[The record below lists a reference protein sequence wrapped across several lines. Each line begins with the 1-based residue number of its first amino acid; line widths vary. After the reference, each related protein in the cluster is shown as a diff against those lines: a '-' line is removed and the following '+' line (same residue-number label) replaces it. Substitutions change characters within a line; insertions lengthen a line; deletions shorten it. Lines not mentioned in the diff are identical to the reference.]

1 MVSCVSPFSCCTV
14 LPLVFEPLPLGSIK
28 PLGWMKDQLHLM
40 ADGLPG
46 HLFDFYRLV
55 KDAPWMGGNQEYS
68 PLNEAFPYFFNGL
81 VPLAYALDDER
92 LKTQVLTAAD
102 YIIGHQHEDGWIG
115 PECERDLSKRNFW
128 GRYPLFLG
136 LIQLIEVDSG
146 RANTAII
153 PALHRFV
160 ELMHSML
167 SSSHKGYVWTP
178 GDQFDE
184 QWGRSRA
191 ADMIIALQWLYEK
204 HPGNYSIQ
212 IHDCMVHLY
221 EQAYDWSYWFSEDIF
236 ISDDLDLWPVELTNS
251 LFPYI
256 HGVNAGQGL
265 KYGGVMRR
273 LTHDDDLLIPTR
285 NGVNWTFTY
294 HGTPSGGIIGD
305 EREAG
310 LSPTRGVELCSVVET
325 MFSLTYLQQSLG
337 DRNFADRAELAAFN
351 ALPAMVRPHW
361 WAHQYV
367 AQTNQPISHP
377 LPGKTPFWNVGPH
390 GQVFGTEPNYPC
402 CTVDFPQGYPK
413 FLSASF
419 VRSGDNG
426 IAHALLIPGRVQTT
440 TKDGTDVDITAETN
454 YPFSQL
460 LTYRIF
466 AYGAFDF
473 SFRVP
478 GWTDFNTT
486 RLRVNNRPSTIAPDD
501 ATGMHTVSLYPGVST
516 VEVELGASIRV
527 EPRANDTIAIYHGAL
542 LYAVHVYHTATPKR
556 PGRYPGTRAPE
567 QASDWEMLPTSPW
580 NLAIDPSTL
589 SFFGFDNRDVDGG
602 LDGVIWNEDAP
613 PVMISALACEIEWGL
628 RDGYAPD
635 PPGRL
640 VEVQGEGGG
649 HEGQKP
655 IDGPD
660 GKKYRNG
667 RKCIGRAFMVGLRPY
682 GSAKLHMAELPTVD
696 LNEGSADLWD
706 PMGEGE

>member
-1 MVSCVSPFSCCTV
+1 MQ
-14 LPLVFEPLPLGSIK
+14 
-28 PLGWMKDQLHLM
+28 DQLQLM

-55 KDAPWMGGNQEYS
+55 KDAPWLGGSTEYS

-115 PECERDLSKRNFW
+115 TEDEKEISRRNFW

-136 LIQLIEVDSG
+136 LIQLIEVDPG
-146 RANTAII
+146 RANAAII
-153 PALHRFV
+153 PALHRFI

-167 SSSHKGYVWTP
+167 SSGHKGYVWAP

-191 ADMIIALQWLYEK
+191 ADMVVALQWLYEK
-204 HPGNYSIQ
+204 HPGNYKTQ
-212 IHDCMVHLY
+212 IHECMVHIY
-221 EQAYDWSYWFSEDIF
+221 EQAYDWSYWFSEEMF
-236 ISDDLDLWPVELTNS
+236 IKDDLDLWPVEITNS

-265 KYGGVMRR
+265 KYGGVMYR
-273 LTHDDDLLIPTR
+273 LTHDAELLR
-285 NGVNWTFTY
+285 SARDGVSWSFTY

-310 LSPTRGVELCSVVET
+310 LSPVRGVELCSVVET
-325 MFSLTYLQQSLG
+325 MFSLTYLQQALG
-337 DRNFADRAELAAFN
+337 DRDFADRAELAAFN
-351 ALPAMVRPHW
+351 ALPAMIRPHW

-377 LPGKTPFWNVGPH
+377 LERSPFWNVGPH

-402 CTVDFPQGYPK
+402 CTVDFSQGYPK

-426 IAHALLIPGRVQTT
+426 IAHALLVPGRVQTT
-440 TKDGTDVDITAETN
+440 TKDGVEVDITAQTN
-454 YPFSQL
+454 YPFSHSI
-460 LTYRIF
+460 TYRIF
-466 AYGAFDF
+466 AYGGFEF

-478 GWTDFNTT
+478 GWTEFNTT
-486 RLRVNNRPSTIAPDD
+486 RLLLNGRPSTINPNAE
-501 ATGMHTVSLYPGVST
+501 TGMHTVAVNSGVST
-516 VEVELGASIRV
+516 LEVELGASIRV
-527 EPRANDTIAIYHGAL
+527 ESRANDTIAIYHGAL
-542 LYAVHVYHTATPKR
+542 LYAVHVYHTATPHR
-556 PGRYPGTRAPE
+556 PGRYPGDQAPE
-567 QASDWEMLPTSPW
+567 HAADWVMLPTSPW

-589 SFFGFDNRDVDGG
+589 AFFEYDNRDIVGE
-602 LDGVIWNEDAP
+602 LPGVIWEADAP
-613 PVMISALACEIEWGL
+613 PVMISALACEISWEL
-628 RDGYAPD
+628 VDGYAPN
-635 PPGRL
+635 PPLRWLDDDEDGD
-640 VEVQGEGGG
+640 GK
-649 HEGQKP
+649 GQKP
-655 IDGPD
+655 IGG
-660 GKKYRNG
+660 GKKKKHKRRNG
-667 RKCIGRAFMVGLRPY
+667 RKCIGRSFMVGLRPY
-682 GSAKLHMAELPTVD
+682 GSAKLHMGEIPTVD
-696 LNEGSADLWD
+696 LSPGSDDLWD
-706 PMGEGE
+706 PQVKD